1 MLEFWTEVVT
11 MPYRNP
17 IKCPVCGN
25 KAFISA
31 ETLDIGV
38 TTSIPCLMPW
48 IIKQSDKL
56 SLTVMCSRCDTE
68 IHIKGDPYRLEKW
81 IQNQSVEV
89 PK

>member
-1 MLEFWTEVVT
+1 

-17 IKCPVCGN
+17 IKCPICGN

-31 ETLDIGV
+31 ETLEIGG
-38 TTSIPCLMPW
+38 TTFLIPC

>member
-1 MLEFWTEVVT
+1 

-25 KAFISA
+25 IAYISA

-38 TTSIPCLMPW
+38 TTLTPYLMHC
-48 IIKQSDKL
+48 IIKQSNKL

-68 IHIKGDPYRLEKW
+68 IHIKGDSYRLEKW